1 MSDAFSYTAG
11 ERSRNR
17 VRVFAHWRT
26 GGMYA
31 EWREGGVK
39 KRISLQHKDAARAK
53 QFADEAAARLGAQTG
68 TGPTRPTLGQLF
80 DIYLAT
86 VTPTK
91 AAGTQSHDRTT
102 LARFLAHVGTSVLA
116 ESIIEDH
123 ARTYLAAR
131 KEQGNQHTQRDTFRP
146 LSDRSL
152 DYDLR
157 TLKAVF
163 AWAERTGRLQ
173 RNPLRSVT
181 VKRTSTI
188 HRPPLTHD
196 EYRACCQ
203 VAEQVGQGCPAL
215 LVLAWETG
223 HRIGAIR
230 QLRWEDVQLD
240 AGTARWTAAHDKTR
254 TAHQTPLSPEAVEA
268 LRQQRRAVG
277 SIGRGWVFPS
287 PTDPTAAISRNLVR
301 DYWVR
306 LEEKAG
312 IARVQGRGWHSIRR
326 SFSLGVRH
334 LPLKDAMQ
342 LGGWKDVKTFV
353 ETYQPVDMDQLRTA
367 LAGRRSA

>member
-1 MSDAFSYTAG
+1 MSGVSYTAG
-11 ERSRNR
+11 ERGRNR

-31 EWREGGVK
+31 EWREEGVK
-39 KRISLQHKDAARAK
+39 KRISLQHKDAAQAK
-53 QFADEAAARLGAQTG
+53 QFADEAAARLGTQTG
-68 TGPTRPTLGQLF
+68 IGPTRPTLAQLF
-80 DIYLAT
+80 DNYLAT

-91 AAGTQSHDRTT
+91 AASTQSHDRTT
-102 LARFLAHVGTSVLA
+102 LARFLAHVGTSALA

-131 KEQGNQHTQRDTFRP
+131 KEQGNQHSPGETFRP

-163 AWAERTGRLQ
+163 AWAERTGRIA

-188 HRPPLTHD
+188 HRPALTHD
-196 EYRACCQ
+196 EYLTCCA
-203 VAEQVGQGCPAL
+203 VAEQVGPGCLAL
-215 LVLAWETG
+215 LVLAWEIG

-230 QLRWEDVQLD
+230 QLRWEDVHLD
-240 AGTARWTAAHDKTR
+240 LGTVRWTAVHDKTR
-254 TAHQTPLSPEAVEA
+254 TSHQTPLSPEAVGA
-268 LRQQRRAVG
+268 LRQQRKAVG

-287 PTDPTAAISRNLVR
+287 PTDATAAISRNLVR

-326 SFSLGVRH
+326 SFSLGVRR

-342 LGGWKDVKTFV
+342 LGGWKDVKTYV
-353 ETYQPVDMDQLRTA
+353 ETYQPVDMEQLRAA
-367 LAGRRSA
+367 LSQRRTG